1 VTKNDCGNLELQLCI
16 CSPGLK
22 SFKSLINDKFL
33 EESQPMPMH
42 LSVPNYARLLKILIV
57 PTALVAASLDLVAP
71 NRCSAAFI
79 GLGQAGKYTLFDVSN
94 SQFQFNNS
102 TVGGDIALGPG
113 TTYNISGGTEAITGA
128 VYYDQSN
135 ATAPSGFSSGVPTGG
150 IHSAILAQAVADAR
164 AADASAASLTAN
176 LVVSGNQIT
185 NSTGTITGHAGE
197 NVIDLTQ
204 VNMTNGSVL
213 IDGTATETFIFRVS
227 GQFSV
232 GNSTIRVTGGAMPE
246 HVLWYFPNTSTIKSS
261 NGSFDGTILAL
272 HSPVQFDNTPTG
284 LGPIRGAVIATD
296 DVNNNQNWV
305 FSTVSGFDIVD
316 IDGHSFVP
324 VPEPGSMFLAGIG
337 GAGAF
342 LMVRRRRGRKS

>member
-1 VTKNDCGNLELQLCI
+1 M
-16 CSPGLK
+16 LK
-22 SFKSLINDKFL
+22 
-33 EESQPMPMH
+33 H
-42 LSVPNYARLLKILIV
+42 LSVPNCVRFLKILIA
-57 PTALVAASLDLVAP
+57 PTAILAASFDLAAP
-71 NRCSAAFI
+71 TPCSAGFV

-102 TVGGDIALGPG
+102 TVGGDVALGPG
-113 TTYNISGGTEAITGA
+113 TTYNISGGTEAISGA

-135 ATAPSGFSSGVPTGG
+135 PTAPSGFSPGVPTGG

-164 AADASAASLTAN
+164 AADASAAGLTAN

-197 NVIDLTQ
+197 NIIDLTQ
-204 VNMTNGSVL
+204 VNLTNGSVL
-213 IDGTATETFIFRVS
+213 INGTATETFIFRVS

-232 GNSTIRVTGGAMPE
+232 GNSTIRVTGGVLPE

-324 VPEPGSMFLAGIG
+324 VPEPGSIILAGIA
-337 GAGAF
+337 GAGA
-342 LMVRRRRGRKS
+342 LLLIVRRRCRREN